1 MNSLISF
8 FKSIGLLLIV
18 SFIMAVFSILTKNQ
32 AVAYFFTYFTS
43 SFIFL
48 FIYKDK
54 LKNDLKNIRNDL
66 NTKNIIIIVLF
77 LVLSFISNIILVNLL
92 NQEASNQEIAV
103 SMLKSFPLLGILAI
117 CLFAP
122 FVEEIIYR
130 LPYKKNWLSIIISTI
145 VFTFA
150 HISNFS
156 LIQILFFIPYLFL
169 SISFSF
175 AYFKNEN
182 IILSTTTH
190 ILNNLI
196 SVVLLLIWVVI

>member
-32 AVAYFFTYFTS
+32 TVAYFFTYFTS
-43 SFIFL
+43 SLIFL

-92 NQEASNQEIAV
+92 KQEASNQEIAV
-103 SMLKSFPLLGILAI
+103 SMLTSFPLLGILAI
-117 CLFAP
+117 CLFGP

-130 LPYKKNWLSIIISTI
+130 LPYKKNWLSIIISAI

-196 SVVLLLIWVVI
+196 SVVLLLV

>member
-32 AVAYFFTYFTS
+32 TVAYFFTYFTS
-43 SFIFL
+43 SLIFL

-66 NTKNIIIIVLF
+66 NTKNTIIIVLF

-92 NQEASNQEIAV
+92 KQEASNQEIVV
-103 SMLKSFPLLGILAI
+103 SMLTSFPLLGIIAI
-117 CLFAP
+117 CLFGP

-196 SVVLLLIWVVI
+196 SVVLLLV

>member
-32 AVAYFFTYFTS
+32 TVAYFFTYFTS
-43 SFIFL
+43 SLIFL

-54 LKNDLKNIRNDL
+54 LKNDLKNIRTDL

-92 NQEASNQEIAV
+92 KQEASNQEIAV
-103 SMLKSFPLLGILAI
+103 SMLTSFPLLGILSI
-117 CLFAP
+117 CLFGP

-196 SVVLLLIWVVI
+196 SVVLLLV

>member
-18 SFIMAVFSILTKNQ
+18 SFIMAVFSVLTKNQ
-32 AVAYFFTYFTS
+32 VVAYFFTYFTS

-54 LKNDLKNIRNDL
+54 LKNDLKNIGNDL

-103 SMLKSFPLLGILAI
+103 SMFKSFPLLGIPAI

-156 LIQILFFIPYLFL
+156 LIQMFFLIPYLFL

-196 SVVLLLIWVVI
+196 SIVLLLI

>member
-32 AVAYFFTYFTS
+32 TVAYFFTYFTS
-43 SFIFL
+43 SLIFL

-66 NTKNIIIIVLF
+66 NTKNIIIIILF

-92 NQEASNQEIAV
+92 KQEASNQEIAV
-103 SMLKSFPLLGILAI
+103 SMLTSFPLLGILAI
-117 CLFAP
+117 CLFGP

-196 SVVLLLIWVVI
+196 SVVLLLV

>member
-77 LVLSFISNIILVNLL
+77 LVLSFISNIILVNML

-103 SMLKSFPLLGILAI
+103 SMLKSFSLLGIPAI

-156 LIQILFFIPYLFL
+156 LIQMFFLIPYLFL

-196 SVVLLLIWVVI
+196 SVVLLLV

>member
-77 LVLSFISNIILVNLL
+77 LVLSFISNIILVNML

-103 SMLKSFPLLGILAI
+103 SMLKSFSLLGIPAI

-156 LIQILFFIPYLFL
+156 LIQMFFLIPYLFL

-196 SVVLLLIWVVI
+196 SVMLLLI

>member
-32 AVAYFFTYFTS
+32 TVAYFFTYFTS
-43 SFIFL
+43 SLIFL

-92 NQEASNQEIAV
+92 KQEASNQEIAV
-103 SMLKSFPLLGILAI
+103 SMLTSFPLLGIIAI
-117 CLFAP
+117 CLFGP

-130 LPYKKNWLSIIISTI
+130 LPYKKNWLSIIISNI

-196 SVVLLLIWVVI
+196 SVVLLLI

>member
-18 SFIMAVFSILTKNQ
+18 SFIMAVFSALTKNQ
-32 AVAYFFTYFTS
+32 VVAYFFTYFTS

-54 LKNDLKNIRNDL
+54 LKNDLKNIRSDL

-77 LVLSFISNIILVNLL
+77 LVNLL

-103 SMLKSFPLLGILAI
+103 SMLKSFPLLGIPAI

-156 LIQILFFIPYLFL
+156 LIQMFFLIPYLFL

-196 SVVLLLIWVVI
+196 SVVLLLV

>member
-48 FIYKDK
+48 FVYKDK

-77 LVLSFISNIILVNLL
+77 LVLSFISNIILVNML

-103 SMLKSFPLLGILAI
+103 SMLKSFSLLGIPAI

-156 LIQILFFIPYLFL
+156 LIQMFFLIPYLFL

-196 SVVLLLIWVVI
+196 SVVLLLI

>member
-18 SFIMAVFSILTKNQ
+18 SFIMAVFSALTKNQ
-32 AVAYFFTYFTS
+32 VVAYFFTYFTS
-43 SFIFL
+43 SLIFL

-77 LVLSFISNIILVNLL
+77 LVLSFMSNIILVNLL
-92 NQEASNQEIAV
+92 KQEASNQEIAV
-103 SMLKSFPLLGILAI
+103 SMLTSFPLLGILSI
-117 CLFAP
+117 CLFGP

-156 LIQILFFIPYLFL
+156 LIQMLFFIPYLFL

-196 SVVLLLIWVVI
+196 SVVLLLI

>member
-32 AVAYFFTYFTS
+32 TIAYFFTYFTS
-43 SFIFL
+43 SLIFL

-92 NQEASNQEIAV
+92 KQEASNQEIAV
-103 SMLKSFPLLGILAI
+103 SMLTSFPLLGIIAI
-117 CLFAP
+117 CLFGP

-156 LIQILFFIPYLFL
+156 LIQMLFLIPYLFL

-196 SVVLLLIWVVI
+196 SVVLLLI

>member
-18 SFIMAVFSILTKNQ
+18 SFIMAVFSVLTKNQ

-103 SMLKSFPLLGILAI
+103 SMFKSFPLLGIPAI

-156 LIQILFFIPYLFL
+156 LIQMFFLIPYLFL

-196 SVVLLLIWVVI
+196 SIVLLLI

>member
-18 SFIMAVFSILTKNQ
+18 SFIMAVFSVLTKNQ
-32 AVAYFFTYFTS
+32 VVAYFFTYFTS

-54 LKNDLKNIRNDL
+54 LKNDLKNIGNDL

-77 LVLSFISNIILVNLL
+77 LFLSFISNIILVNLL
-92 NQEASNQEIAV
+92 KQEASNQEIAV
-103 SMLKSFPLLGILAI
+103 SMLTSFPLLGIIAI
-117 CLFAP
+117 CLFGP

-196 SVVLLLIWVVI
+196 SVVLLLI

>member
-77 LVLSFISNIILVNLL
+77 LVLSFISNIILVNML

-103 SMLKSFPLLGILAI
+103 SMLKSFSLLGIPAI
-117 CLFAP
+117 CVFAP

-156 LIQILFFIPYLFL
+156 LIQMFFLIPYLFL

-196 SVVLLLIWVVI
+196 SVVLLLI

>member
-32 AVAYFFTYFTS
+32 TVAYFFTYFTS
-43 SFIFL
+43 SLIFL

-92 NQEASNQEIAV
+92 KQEASNQEIAV
-103 SMLKSFPLLGILAI
+103 SMLTSFPLLGIIAI
-117 CLFAP
+117 CLFGP

-156 LIQILFFIPYLFL
+156 LIQMFFLIPYLFL

-196 SVVLLLIWVVI
+196 SIVLLLI

>member
-18 SFIMAVFSILTKNQ
+18 SFIMAAFSILTKNQ
-32 AVAYFFTYFTS
+32 TVAYFFTYFTS
-43 SFIFL
+43 SLIFL

-92 NQEASNQEIAV
+92 KQEASNQEIAV
-103 SMLKSFPLLGILAI
+103 SMLTSFPLLGILAI
-117 CLFAP
+117 CLFGP

-196 SVVLLLIWVVI
+196 SVVLLLV

>member
-32 AVAYFFTYFTS
+32 TVAYFFTYFTS
-43 SFIFL
+43 SLIFL

-92 NQEASNQEIAV
+92 KQEASNQEIAV
-103 SMLKSFPLLGILAI
+103 SMFKSFPLLGIPAI

-156 LIQILFFIPYLFL
+156 LIQMFFLIPYLFL

-196 SVVLLLIWVVI
+196 SVVLLLI

>member
-32 AVAYFFTYFTS
+32 TVAYFFTYFTS
-43 SFIFL
+43 SLIFL

-92 NQEASNQEIAV
+92 KQEASNQEIAV
-103 SMLKSFPLLGILAI
+103 SMLTSFPLLGILAI
-117 CLFAP
+117 CLFGP

-196 SVVLLLIWVVI
+196 SVVLLLV

>member
-32 AVAYFFTYFTS
+32 TVAYFFTYFTS
-43 SFIFL
+43 SLIFL

-92 NQEASNQEIAV
+92 KQEASNQEIAV
-103 SMLKSFPLLGILAI
+103 SMLTSFPLLGIIAI
-117 CLFAP
+117 CLFGP

-156 LIQILFFIPYLFL
+156 LIQMLFLIPYLFL

-196 SVVLLLIWVVI
+196 SVVLLLI

>member
-18 SFIMAVFSILTKNQ
+18 SLIMAVFSVLTKNQ

-92 NQEASNQEIAV
+92 NQEASNQKIAV
-103 SMLKSFPLLGILAI
+103 SMFKSFPLLGIPAI

-156 LIQILFFIPYLFL
+156 LIQMLFLIPYLFL

-196 SVVLLLIWVVI
+196 SVVLLLI

>member
-18 SFIMAVFSILTKNQ
+18 SFIMAVFSVLTKNQ
-32 AVAYFFTYFTS
+32 VVAYFFTYFTS

-54 LKNDLKNIRNDL
+54 LKNDLKNIGNDL

-92 NQEASNQEIAV
+92 KQEASNQEIAV
-103 SMLKSFPLLGILAI
+103 SMLTSFPLLGILAI
-117 CLFAP
+117 CLFGP

-145 VFTFA
+145 VFTFV

-196 SVVLLLIWVVI
+196 SVVLLLV

>member
-18 SFIMAVFSILTKNQ
+18 SLIMAVFSILTKNQ

-103 SMLKSFPLLGILAI
+103 SMFKSFPLLGIPAI

-156 LIQILFFIPYLFL
+156 LIQMLFLIPYLFL

-196 SVVLLLIWVVI
+196 SVVLLLI

>member
-32 AVAYFFTYFTS
+32 TVAYFFTYFTS
-43 SFIFL
+43 SLIFL

-92 NQEASNQEIAV
+92 KQEASNQEIAV
-103 SMLKSFPLLGILAI
+103 SMLTSFPLLGIIAI

-156 LIQILFFIPYLFL
+156 LIQMFFLIPYLFL

-196 SVVLLLIWVVI
+196 SVVLLLV

>member
-32 AVAYFFTYFTS
+32 VVAYFFTYFTS

-77 LVLSFISNIILVNLL
+77 LVLSFISNIILVNML

-103 SMLKSFPLLGILAI
+103 SMFKSFPLLGIPAI

-130 LPYKKNWLSIIISTI
+130 LQYKKNWLSIIISTI

-156 LIQILFFIPYLFL
+156 LIQMFFLIPYLFL

-196 SVVLLLIWVVI
+196 SVVLLLI

>member
-32 AVAYFFTYFTS
+32 TVAYFFTYFTS
-43 SFIFL
+43 SLIFL

-92 NQEASNQEIAV
+92 KQEASNQEIAV
-103 SMLKSFPLLGILAI
+103 SMLTSFPLLGIIAI
-117 CLFAP
+117 CSFGP
-122 FVEEIIYR
+122 FVEEIIYH

-196 SVVLLLIWVVI
+196 SVVLLLV

>member
-92 NQEASNQEIAV
+92 KQEASNQEIAV
-103 SMLKSFPLLGILAI
+103 SMLTSFPLLGIIAI
-117 CLFAP
+117 CLFGP

-182 IILSTTTH
+182 ESLG
-190 ILNNLI
+190 
-196 SVVLLLIWVVI
+196 

>member
-18 SFIMAVFSILTKNQ
+18 SFIMALFSILTKNQ
-32 AVAYFFTYFTS
+32 VVAYFFTYFTS
-43 SFIFL
+43 SLIFL

-54 LKNDLKNIRNDL
+54 LKNDLKNIRKDL

-92 NQEASNQEIAV
+92 KQEASNQEIAV
-103 SMLKSFPLLGILAI
+103 SMFKSFPLLGIPAI

-156 LIQILFFIPYLFL
+156 LIQMFFLIPYLFL

-196 SVVLLLIWVVI
+196 SVVLLLV

>member
-32 AVAYFFTYFTS
+32 TVAYFFTYFTS
-43 SFIFL
+43 SLIFL

-77 LVLSFISNIILVNLL
+77 LFLSFISNIILVNML

-103 SMLKSFPLLGILAI
+103 SMFKSFPLLGIPAI
-117 CLFAP
+117 CLFGP

-196 SVVLLLIWVVI
+196 SVVLLLV

>member
-66 NTKNIIIIVLF
+66 NTKNIIVIVLF
-77 LVLSFISNIILVNLL
+77 LVLSFISNIILVNML

-103 SMLKSFPLLGILAI
+103 SMFKSFPLLGIPAI

-156 LIQILFFIPYLFL
+156 LIQMFFLIPYLFL

-196 SVVLLLIWVVI
+196 SVVLLLI

>member
-32 AVAYFFTYFTS
+32 TVAYFFTYFTS
-43 SFIFL
+43 SLIFS

-92 NQEASNQEIAV
+92 KQEASNQEIAV
-103 SMLKSFPLLGILAI
+103 SVLTSFPLLGILAI
-117 CLFAP
+117 CLFGP

-196 SVVLLLIWVVI
+196 SVVLLLV

>member
-18 SFIMAVFSILTKNQ
+18 SFIMAVFSALTKNQ
-32 AVAYFFTYFTS
+32 VVAYFFTYFTS
-43 SFIFL
+43 SLIFL

-54 LKNDLKNIRNDL
+54 LKNDLKNIRTDL

-77 LVLSFISNIILVNLL
+77 LVLSFMSNIILVNLL
-92 NQEASNQEIAV
+92 KQEASNQEIAV
-103 SMLKSFPLLGILAI
+103 SMLTSFPLLGILSI
-117 CLFAP
+117 CLFGP

-156 LIQILFFIPYLFL
+156 LIQMLFFIPYLFL

-196 SVVLLLIWVVI
+196 SVVLLLI

>member
-32 AVAYFFTYFTS
+32 VVAYFFTYFTS

-54 LKNDLKNIRNDL
+54 LKNDLKNIGNDL

-77 LVLSFISNIILVNLL
+77 LVLSFISNIILVNML

-117 CLFAP
+117 CLFGP

-156 LIQILFFIPYLFL
+156 LIQMFFLIPYLFL

-182 IILSTTTH
+182 IILSTTAH

-196 SVVLLLIWVVI
+196 SVVLLLV

>member
-18 SFIMAVFSILTKNQ
+18 SFIMAVFSVLTKNQ
-32 AVAYFFTYFTS
+32 VVAYFFTYFTS

-54 LKNDLKNIRNDL
+54 LKNDLKNIGNDL

-77 LVLSFISNIILVNLL
+77 LVLSFISNIILVNML

-103 SMLKSFPLLGILAI
+103 SMLKSFSLLGIPAI

-156 LIQILFFIPYLFL
+156 LIQMFFLIPYLFL

-196 SVVLLLIWVVI
+196 SVVLLLI

>member
-18 SFIMAVFSILTKNQ
+18 SFIMAVFSALTKNQ

-103 SMLKSFPLLGILAI
+103 SMFKSFPLLGIPAI

-156 LIQILFFIPYLFL
+156 LIQMFFLIPYLFL

-196 SVVLLLIWVVI
+196 SIVLLLI

>member
-32 AVAYFFTYFTS
+32 VVAYFFTYFTS
-43 SFIFL
+43 SFLFL

-103 SMLKSFPLLGILAI
+103 SMFKSFPLLGIPAI

-130 LPYKKNWLSIIISTI
+130 LQYKKNWLSIIISTI

-156 LIQILFFIPYLFL
+156 LIQMFFLIPYLFL

-196 SVVLLLIWVVI
+196 SVVLLLI

>member
-18 SFIMAVFSILTKNQ
+18 SLIMAVFSILTKNQ
-32 AVAYFFTYFTS
+32 AAAYFFTYFTS

-77 LVLSFISNIILVNLL
+77 LSFISNIILVNLL

-103 SMLKSFPLLGILAI
+103 SMLKSFPLLGIPAI

-130 LPYKKNWLSIIISTI
+130 LTYKKNWLSIIISTI

-156 LIQILFFIPYLFL
+156 LIQMFFLIPYLFL

-196 SVVLLLIWVVI
+196 SVVLLLI

>member
-32 AVAYFFTYFTS
+32 TVAYFFTYFTS
-43 SFIFL
+43 SLIFL
-48 FIYKDK
+48 FIYRDK

-92 NQEASNQEIAV
+92 KQEASNQEIAV
-103 SMLKSFPLLGILAI
+103 SMLTSFPLLGIIAI
-117 CLFAP
+117 CSFGP

-196 SVVLLLIWVVI
+196 SVVLLLV

>member
-32 AVAYFFTYFTS
+32 TVAYFFTYFTFS
-43 SFIFL
+43 LIFL

-54 LKNDLKNIRNDL
+54 LKNDLKNIGNDL

-77 LVLSFISNIILVNLL
+77 LVLSFISNIILVNML

-103 SMLKSFPLLGILAI
+103 SMLTSFPLLGIIAI
-117 CLFAP
+117 CLFGP

-196 SVVLLLIWVVI
+196 SVVLLLV